1 MKRFLS
7 LVILVALLLSGC
19 GGEKQVDTLTVCI
32 DGNGLNEMYLG
43 PILAEFEQQ
52 NPNIKLEVNY
62 LPPYKADDPAMIE
75 RRSAAFTRT
84 RTELMSGKGADIY
97 LFLGAYGSA
106 SSADSYMLFPDL
118 ERNILS
124 GALHDLGFLFEHE
137 DFRAED
143 YVGGLTETGVS
154 DGKPYVLPLN
164 YQIFGLVGVEPALT
178 ESGFDT
184 EQSDPAEFTQQ
195 LLELGENCPF
205 LSTYCHTL
213 LLNSVAT
220 PPVSAQNAQILL
232 QEPQWQQ
239 TFELI
244 RQLQVGTGGEN
255 GDFTSFLDYTTAAQN
270 GAALLPGASFSM
282 CAHSLRVLE
291 DAGYP
296 ARFLGFPNA
305 HGGVTVQPYV
315 TAVVSAGCRNTDA
328 AAELLLWLLS
338 DTVQSCKE
346 LEFVGSYANL
356 SFNGFSWPVRRGSA
370 RDMLEQLK
378 VYPVEPGTISDTL
391 KDDLTALEERIDTF
405 RVPSRYDTSL
415 YSLVEGYLLGE
426 QSWEDCWAG
435 ITDAWNYLDE

>member
-7 LVILVALLLSGC
+7 LVILVALLLMGC

-52 NPNIKLEVNY
+52 KPNIKLEVNY
-62 LPPYKADDPAMIE
+62 LPTYKADDPAMIE

-137 DFRAED
+137 DYRGSD

-154 DGKPYVLPLN
+154 DGKPYVLPLS
-164 YQIFGLVGVEPALT
+164 YQIFGLVGVDPALT
-178 ESGFDT
+178 EAGFDT
-184 EQSDPAEFTQQ
+184 ERSDPAEFTRQ
-195 LLELGENCPF
+195 LLELDEKCPF
-205 LSTYCHTL
+205 LGTYCHTL
-213 LLNSVAT
+213 LLNSVAM

-244 RQLQVGTGGEN
+244 RQIQVGTGGEIS
-255 GDFTSFLDYTTAAQN
+255 DFASFLDYTTAAQN

-296 ARFLGFPNA
+296 ARFLGFPNE

-315 TAVVSAGCRNTDA
+315 TAVVSAGCRNTVA

-338 DTVQSCKE
+338 DTVQGCKE

-356 SFNGFSWPVRRGSA
+356 SFNGFSWPVRCGSA
-370 RDMLEQLK
+370 RDMLEHLK
-378 VYPVEPGTISDTL
+378 VYPVEPGAISDTL
-391 KDDLTALEERIDTF
+391 KADLTALEDRIDTF
-405 RVPSRYDTSL
+405 RIPSRYDTSL
-415 YSLVEGYLLGE
+415 YSLVEGYLWGE
-426 QSWEDCWAG
+426 QSWEECWVG